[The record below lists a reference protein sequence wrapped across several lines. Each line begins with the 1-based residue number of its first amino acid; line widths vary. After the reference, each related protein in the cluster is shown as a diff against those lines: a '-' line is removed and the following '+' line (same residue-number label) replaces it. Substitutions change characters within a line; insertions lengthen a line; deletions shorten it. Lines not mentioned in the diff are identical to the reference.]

1 MTTLVIDSNFLAYR
15 AYYSLGGLSHEDVET
30 GVMFGFLTAILDLGH
45 QFQTNRFVFCW
56 DSKHSLRKE
65 IYPEYKANR
74 AVTDPEEK
82 KRKEIFYKQVKILR
96 LWAAPCLSRNSFLIR
111 GYEADDLIMAC
122 CVSEPGGRV
131 ITVTADEDL
140 YQVLQ
145 LRHNEWYNPTKRF
158 RVTHDSFMKDK
169 GIDPKQWALVKALA
183 GDTSDNI
190 KGVKGVGK
198 ATAIKFVRHEL
209 REDRKTYKSIRE
221 FVSDGQL
228 QTNLKLITLPFGY
241 LPTNTFD
248 PVYLQCAQMDFPINL
263 NLENLFPVFEE
274 FGMVSFMEGS
284 QRRRWEKLY
293 AGDFMMDPSKA
304 RFKRRRKDNN
314 APND

>member
-30 GVMFGFLTAILDLGH
+30 GVMFGFLSAILDLGH

-74 AVTDPEEK
+74 VVTDPEEK

-122 CVSEPGGRV
+122 CSFEPGGRV

-145 LRHNEWYNPTKRF
+145 LRHNEWYNPTKRL
-158 RVTHDSFMKDK
+158 RVTHNSFTSEK
-169 GIDPKQWALVKALA
+169 GIDPSQWALVKALA

-198 ATAIKFVRHEL
+198 ATAIKYVRHEL
-209 REDRKTYKSIRE
+209 RDDRETYKSIRE
-221 FVSDGQL
+221 FVATGQL
-228 QTNLKLITLPFGY
+228 KTNLKLITLPFGCNSELVTMFADSRY
-241 LPTNTFD
+241 GI
-248 PVYLQCAQMDFPINL
+248 CAGMDFPINL

-274 FGMVSFMEGS
+274 FGMASFMEGS

-293 AGDFMMDPSKA
+293 ARDFSKDPSKA
-304 RFKRRRKDNN
+304 RFKRRR
-314 APND
+314 

>member
-30 GVMFGFLTAILDLGH
+30 GVMFGFLSAILDLGH

-74 AVTDPEEK
+74 AVTDPEER
-82 KRKEIFYKQVKILR
+82 KRKEIFYRQVKILR
-96 LWAAPCLSRNSFLIR
+96 LWAAPCLSRNSFLMR

-122 CVSEPGGRV
+122 CTYEPGGRV
-131 ITVTADEDL
+131 ITITADEDL

-145 LRHNEWYNPTKRF
+145 LRHNEWYNPTKRL
-158 RVTHDSFMKDK
+158 RMTRDSFTSEK
-169 GIDPKQWALVKALA
+169 GIDPSQWALVKAIA

-198 ATAIKFVRHEL
+198 ITAIKYLRNEL
-209 REDRKTYKSIRE
+209 NKDTQTYKSIKDCRNE
-221 FVSDGQL
+221 IVR
-228 QTNLKLITLPFGY
+228 NMRLIRLPFDCNVKANAIDVD
-241 LPTNTFD
+241 LF
-248 PVYLQCAQMDFPINL
+248 LCAQMDFPLNL
-263 NLENLFPVFEE
+263 NIENLFPVFEE
-274 FGMVSFMEGS
+274 FGMASFMEGS

-293 AGDFMMDPSKA
+293 AGDFTKDPSKA
-304 RFKRRRKDNN
+304 RFKRRRK
-314 APND
+314 